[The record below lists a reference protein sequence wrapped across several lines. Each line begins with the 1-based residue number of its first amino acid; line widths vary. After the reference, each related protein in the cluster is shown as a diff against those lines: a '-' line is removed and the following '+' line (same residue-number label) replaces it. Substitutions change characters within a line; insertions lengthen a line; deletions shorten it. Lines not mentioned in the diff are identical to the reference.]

1 MSFLAPLLLLAAAAL
16 AIPILIHLRPRR
28 ETRVESFP
36 ALRYLRSTVRER
48 SRLLRL
54 NRLLLLA
61 LRLLTLAL
69 LILAGSRLVLPLT
82 GGDYP
87 PAGVVVIVDNGIS
100 SLPVVGEERVLES
113 VREMALEAVG
123 RLGTD
128 DRVWV
133 IPAGEPWSP
142 SLPLDP
148 IAAAARIRSL
158 EGTAVAADLGAAVRR
173 ARSILQAGAPE
184 PRRILLVS
192 MLPVEGLSHET
203 LDPPLDAGR
212 EIPIVVGRPEV
223 ESPANRGITRAR
235 LDGGLAPRTGR
246 PIALSIQVEGEPR
259 GGQPFRVLVG
269 DELVSRG
276 TTDAG
281 GEALVE
287 LPPQSA
293 GWMEGRVELDPDAL
307 RADDI
312 RHFAAPIL
320 EPPRVEMF
328 GAPSRYLQAA
338 VELLEDQ
345 ERIIPG
351 PGGISIQAGTAPTS
365 PSPTL
370 LLAPVDPV
378 ELGGINRWLREVGV
392 PWRLEPTPAS
402 APSVEVDRADP
413 RLGLPEGLPVRR
425 RYSLVSTVQE
435 GSSANGAVVLLSDG
449 TPWAVHSPGGT
460 GPAGDAPP
468 VLVLASPADTAWSD
482 LPLSVGMV
490 PFVSGAVDLL
500 SGGGAILEAEA
511 GQPLPTPSGATT
523 VETPG
528 GTRSTPDGTGR
539 FTETGTPG
547 IHRFRDAEGALL
559 GAVAVN
565 APVPGSEPSLTPA
578 QAAERLGAGAEGA
591 PHRRAWIR
599 AAAGDRRGREVW
611 RPLLATAFLLLLVE
625 GWVSVRG
632 DPEDTT
638 PNAIDRAT

>member
-1 MSFLAPLLLLAAAAL
+1 MSFLTPLLLLASAAL
-16 AIPILIHLRPRR
+16 AIPILVHLRPRR

-61 LRLLTLAL
+61 LRLLALVL
-69 LILAGSRLVLPLT
+69 LILAGARLVLPLT
-82 GGDYP
+82 GGDHP

-100 SLPVVGEERVLES
+100 SLPVVGEERVLEA

-133 IPAGEPWSP
+133 IPAGEPWNP

-148 IAAAARIRSL
+148 PTAAARIRSL
-158 EGTAVAADLGAAVRR
+158 EGTAVAADLREAVQR

-192 MLPVEGLSHET
+192 MLPAEGLSSEAVER
-203 LDPPLDAGR
+203 PGNGGR

-223 ESPANRGITRAR
+223 EFPGNRGIALAR

-246 PIALSIQVEGEPR
+246 PIALSIQVEGQPR
-259 GGQPFRVLVG
+259 EGQAFRVLLG
-269 DELVSRG
+269 DEPVSRG
-276 TTDAG
+276 TTDSG

-293 GWMEGRVELDPDAL
+293 GWIEGRVELDPDAL

-320 EPPRVEMF
+320 PPPRVEM
-328 GAPSRYLQAA
+328 GGVPGRYLQAA
-338 VELLEDQ
+338 VDLLEDQ
-345 ERIIPG
+345 GRIAPG
-351 PGGISIQAGTAPTS
+351 PGGVSIQGGTTPAF

-378 ELGGINRWLREVGV
+378 ELGGINRWLREHGI
-392 PWRLEPTPAS
+392 PWRLEPAPES
-402 APSVEVDRADP
+402 APPVEVDRADP
-413 RLGLPEGLPVRR
+413 RLGLPEGLQVRR
-425 RYSLVSTVQE
+425 RYRLIPAVQE
-435 GSSANGAVVLLSDG
+435 GSSADGAVVFLSDG

-468 VLVLASPADTAWSD
+468 VLLLASPADTAWSD

-500 SGGGAILEAEA
+500 SGGGGILEAEA
-511 GQPLPTPSGATT
+511 GQPLPIPSGT
-523 VETPG
+523 VSMETPG
-528 GTRSTPDGTGR
+528 GTRSTPGGIGR
-539 FTETGTPG
+539 FMETGTPG
-547 IHRFRDAEGALL
+547 IYRFRDVEGTLL
-559 GAVAVN
+559 GAVVVN

-625 GWVSVRG
+625 GWVSIRG
-632 DPEDTT
+632 DPEGTT